1 MPRPGPIVFFGTPA
15 FAVPTLEAMAAA
27 GLAPDLVVTQPSRPS
42 GRGRRV
48 ELPPVG
54 KWAEEREVELAQI
67 QRVRDPEFL
76 EDLAGR
82 EPWVGVVVA
91 FGQIFPQTLLD
102 VPRAGCVNLHASLL
116 PRHRGAAPVQAA
128 LVAGDEVT
136 GVCVM
141 RMEKGLD
148 TGPVYACRETR
159 IEPGET
165 ADALGHRLALLG
177 GELMA
182 RTLAAI
188 AAGDAVATPQDD
200 ALATWAPRIEKA
212 DGRVDWGWSAREL
225 VNRYR
230 GYTPWPGLTASLD
243 GRPVKLLDVVVAA
256 SDPESGTGAG
266 AFHGLGGAG
275 ALVECGDGSL
285 VAIGRLQRPGRR
297 ALTAVEF
304 VNGERLAPG
313 TRFDSAPG
321 AGGGTGR

>member
-1 MPRPGPIVFFGTPA
+1 MPRARARPG
-15 FAVPTLEAMAAA
+15 
-27 GLAPDLVVTQPSRPS
+27 
-42 GRGRRV
+42 
-48 ELPPVG
+48 LPPPAPHAART
-54 KWAEEREVELAQI
+54 AEDAGPPERY
-67 QRVRDPEFL
+67 RH
-76 EDLAGR
+76 G
-82 EPWVGVVVA
+82 
-91 FGQIFPQTLLD
+91 D
-102 VPRAGCVNLHASLL
+102 VI
-116 PRHRGAAPVQAA
+116 
-128 LVAGDEVT
+128 
-136 GVCVM
+136 
-141 RMEKGLD
+141 
-148 TGPVYACRETR
+148 R

-165 ADALGHRLALLG
+165 ADELGHRLALLG

-188 AAGDAVATPQDD
+188 AAGDAVAVPQDD
-200 ALATWAPRIEKA
+200 TLATWAPRIEKA

-243 GRPVKLLDVVVAA
+243 GRPVKLLDVVLAA
-256 SDPESGTGAG
+256 LDAESGAG
-266 AFHGLGGAG
+266 AFHGLSGAG

-297 ALTAVEF
+297 ALTAAEF